1 MDKKYFTVYKMTIP
15 TCPKGNIWGIT
26 SFRMG
31 LNELLKES
39 NLKTTI
45 IGGRELKRDSNPFLS
60 SMSQV

>member
-39 NLKTTI
+39 NLKKSI
-45 IGGRELKRDSNPFLS
+45 IEIDNTVECTEVGKGFEPL
-60 SMSQV
+60 